1 MKKRALSLILSVV
14 LLICAVAPIGA
25 TAESPSDVPLPSLTA
40 DENCASYNASDDSIV
55 YYYTGV
61 KSSDYTSY
69 IATLTVAGY
78 NQIQTYSA
86 DGCNYALLDN
96 GTNTIFVSFLR
107 SVSSYYN
114 YGRLRVFVQASGTP
128 YHTQSTATAADVCA
142 PKLWQLNVEP
152 MNGDTGGMSYVI
164 RLSDGTFVVIDG
176 GYNTDSDA
184 KNLYSI
190 LKANNPLKG
199 DPVISAWFITHIHID
214 HYGILAKFSSL
225 YADSVTVKGFYYNF
239 YGFDIEDMYA
249 HNIPNIEKT
258 MRSFKGAKLY
268 SKLHSG
274 MVMGFAGA
282 TIEVLATHEDVKQSV
297 YEKGSGLFSG
307 YSLVSNTFEAANDTS
322 TVIRLNIEGQ
332 RIMFL
337 ADAQDGIGSALL
349 NTYTTNYLKSDIMQM
364 AHHGFSNGVSYKVIE
379 AINPKVI
386 LWPMD
391 ISWHNDDGNFVAGYM
406 GDTKTFVH
414 YYNNPSN
421 TEYVKSAKKCASEII
436 PSYRNEMLSLPYT
449 ANTIYKSETVDIDK
463 ALEAKQKIYNAT
475 SNGIYI
481 QKSLDGKKIRFIGV
495 LNITEDE
502 LDEYSSFGFDISMT
516 YNGKTYK
523 NSFTTTTVYTSL
535 IANGTPVYASEY
547 GGTYFYAV
555 EVSDLDFANDDIE
568 FIVNGTGTYKS
579 GDEDVTLSCSTVCYT
594 VTPEFKTAEN
604 GNMTIID
611 FSDIISGA
619 WKEFDAE

>member
-1 MKKRALSLILSVV
+1 MKKNLLILIICVAM
-14 LLICAVAPIGA
+14 LLVAVAPIGA
-25 TAESPSDVPLPSLTA
+25 TAEAPSDVPLPSLTA

-69 IATLTVAGY
+69 IETLIAAEY

-142 PKLWQLNVEP
+142 PKLWQLDVEP

-199 DPVISAWFITHIHID
+199 DPVISAWFITHLHID

-249 HNIPNIEKT
+249 NNIPNIEKT

-297 YEKGSGLFSG
+297 YEKGSGFLSG

-391 ISWHNDDGNFVAGYM
+391 IVRYVDGEFVAGYI
-406 GDTKTFVH
+406 GDTKSFVH
-414 YYNNPSN
+414 YYNLSD
-421 TEYVKSAKKCASEII
+421 TEYIKSAKKCASEII

-463 ALEAKQKIYNAT
+463 AIEAKMAVLSAAADKIYT
-475 SNGIYI
+475 
-481 QKSLDGKKIRFIGV
+481 QKSLDNTKIRFIGV
-495 LNITEDE
+495 VDIDE
-502 LDEYSSFGFDISMT
+502 ADFDKYSSFGFDISMT
-516 YNGKTYK
+516 YNGRTYK

-535 IANGTPVYASEY
+535 IANGTVINASEY
-547 GGTYFYAV
+547 GGTYFYVV
-555 EVSDLDFANDDIE
+555 EVSDLHFANDDIE
-568 FIVNGTGTYKS
+568 FVVNGTGTYKS
-579 GDEDVTLSCSTVCYT
+579 GDEDITLSYSTVCYT

>member
-1 MKKRALSLILSVV
+1 MKKKLLLLILCVAM
-14 LLICAVAPIGA
+14 LIVAVAPIGA
-25 TAESPSDVPLPSLTA
+25 TAEAPSDVPLPSLTA

-61 KSSDYTSY
+61 KYSDYTNY
-69 IATLTVAGY
+69 IETLTAAEY
-78 NQIQTYSA
+78 KQIQTYSA
-86 DGCNYALLDN
+86 DSCNYALLDN

-107 SVSSYYN
+107 SVSGSN
-114 YGRLRVFVQASGTP
+114 RGRLRVFVQASGTP

-239 YGFDIEDMYA
+239 YGFDIDDIYA
-249 HNIPNIEKT
+249 NNIPNIEKT

-282 TIEVLATHEDVKQSV
+282 TIEVLATHEDVKQSFYV
-297 YEKGSGLFSG
+297 FDWDNLLSG
-307 YSLVSNTFEAANDTS
+307 YSLKSNTFEAANDTS

-364 AHHGFSNGVSYKVIE
+364 AHHGFDGVSYKVIE

-391 ISWHNDDGNFVAGYM
+391 IVRYVDGEFVAGYM

-414 YYNNPSN
+414 YYNLSD
-421 TEYVKSAKKCASEII
+421 TEYIKSAKECASEII
-436 PSYRNEMLSLPYT
+436 PSYRNETLSLPYK

-475 SNGIYI
+475 SNGVYI

-502 LDEYSSFGFDISMT
+502 LEEYTNFGFDISMI
-516 YNGKTYK
+516 YNGRTYK
-523 NSFTTTTVYTSL
+523 NSFTTTTVYKSI
-535 IANGTPVYASEY
+535 IANGTVVNASEY

-555 EVSDLDFANDDIE
+555 EVSDIDVANDDIE

-579 GDEDVTLSCSTVCYT
+579 GDEDVTLSYSTVCYT

>member
-1 MKKRALSLILSVV
+1 MKKKLLILILCVAM
-14 LLICAVAPIGA
+14 LIVAVAPIGA
-25 TAESPSDVPLPSLTA
+25 TAEAPSDVPLPSLTA
-40 DENCASYNASDDSIV
+40 DENCASYKASDDSIV

-69 IATLTVAGY
+69 IATLTAAGY
-78 NQIQTYSA
+78 NRIQTYSA
-86 DGCNYALLDN
+86 DSCNYALLDN

-142 PKLWQLNVEP
+142 PKLWQLDVEP

-176 GYNTDSDA
+176 GYNIDSDA

-199 DPVISAWFITHIHID
+199 DPVISAWFITHLHAD

-249 HNIPNIEKT
+249 NNIPNIEKR

-297 YEKGSGLFSG
+297 YEKGSLFSG

-391 ISWHNDDGNFVAGYM
+391 IVRYIDGEFVAGYI
-406 GDTKTFVH
+406 GDTKSFVH
-414 YYNNPSN
+414 YYNLSD
-421 TEYVKSAKKCASEII
+421 TEYIKSAKECASEII

-463 ALEAKQKIYNAT
+463 AIEAKMAVSAAADKIYV
-475 SNGIYI
+475 
-481 QKSLDGKKIRFIGV
+481 QKSLDNTKIRFIGV
-495 LNITEDE
+495 VNIDE
-502 LDEYSSFGFDISMT
+502 ADFDKYSNFGFDIALV
-516 YNGKTYK
+516 YNGVTYK
-523 NSFTTTTVYTSL
+523 NSFKTATLYTSL
-535 IANGTPVYASEY
+535 IAAGQTVYAQQY
-547 GGTYFYAV
+547 GGTYFYAIEINGIALENSNV
-555 EVSDLDFANDDIE
+555 E
-568 FIVNGTGTYKS
+568 FIVNGTSAYGGGS
-579 GDEDVTLSCSTVCYT
+579 GDVTLTYGTRTYV
-594 VTPEFKTAEN
+594 VTPELTAGEN
-604 GNMTIID
+604 GTIPSIN
-611 FSDIISGA
+611 FSDIIAGA
-619 WKEFDAE
+619 WN